1 MQVRS
6 NPGARGAFVLPAL
19 SAFQTKHGRIRMLG
33 GLLAGLAAILSPI
46 AFAAP
51 ASAPLALRVEHQV
64 SSLGSDGVKRD
75 VAFSE
80 RVYRA
85 DNAVWIERELP
96 RGVPHAQ
103 GHGKGNDGHKH
114 VDLST
119 AARWIENQPA
129 GKLSVKVVSD
139 HLKKAFDV
147 KPAEYGNIGFD
158 GSWPTAYHLLD
169 PAALKQMR
177 AVGPLRNGAQQYQ
190 AQRAG
195 ESVTVWWDVA
205 GQFPRSVESRNP
217 GGTSTKLT
225 RVTVVALPQR
235 APWERARA
243 YPRSEYTD
251 LMD

>member
-1 MQVRS
+1 
-6 NPGARGAFVLPAL
+6 
-19 SAFQTKHGRIRMLG
+19 MLG

-46 AFAAP
+46 ALAAP
-51 ASAPLALRVEHQV
+51 ATPAGAPLALRVEHQL

-75 VAFSE
+75 VAFAE

-85 DNAVWIERELP
+85 GNAVWIERELP
-96 RGVPHAQ
+96 RGVPHEHEQ
-103 GHGKGNDGHKH
+103 ESGKGGGGHKH

-119 AARWIENQPA
+119 AARWIENPPS
-129 GKLSVKVVSD
+129 GKLSVTVVSD
-139 HLKKAFDV
+139 HLKKVFDV

-190 AQRAG
+190 AQRGG

-205 GQFPRSVESRNP
+205 GQFPRSVESRNA

-225 RVTVVALPQR
+225 RVTTVATPQR

-243 YPRSEYTD
+243 YARGEYTD